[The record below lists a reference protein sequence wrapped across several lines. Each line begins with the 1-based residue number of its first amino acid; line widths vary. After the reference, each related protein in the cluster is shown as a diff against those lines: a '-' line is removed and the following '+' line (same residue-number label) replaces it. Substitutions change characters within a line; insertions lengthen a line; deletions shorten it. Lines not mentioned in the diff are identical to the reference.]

1 MNVRFLFR
9 LAILGFWTLFWGLSI
24 LDKILPDVQHLWVGK
39 DFFAL
44 FIKFFASLGL
54 KNPLYATVALA
65 GVSALE
71 AAHFVL
77 YLLAMACHLR
87 GQETQT
93 QTWFFRAIAT
103 SMVLFSLFSIADQ
116 VFGDRFQLLEHGLFW
131 LVLLAS
137 WIAFRFVELPDEP
150 LPRLSGEGKRA
161 LVLGTL
167 LTAMVSV
174 GLWDFS
180 ERTWENGSQA
190 VSGQEVLDG
199 VYKFDF
205 PFLADK
211 RVLETTVNTFKA
223 EHPELEITYVYT
235 GPSELNTKKKT
246 HVLVYLFTEPAG
258 S

>member
-1 MNVRFLFR
+1 
-9 LAILGFWTLFWGLSI
+9 
-24 LDKILPDVQHLWVGK
+24 
-39 DFFAL
+39 
-44 FIKFFASLGL
+44 
-54 KNPLYATVALA
+54 
-65 GVSALE
+65 
-71 AAHFVL
+71 
-77 YLLAMACHLR
+77 
-87 GQETQT
+87 
-93 QTWFFRAIAT
+93 
-103 SMVLFSLFSIADQ
+103 MVLFSLFSIADQ

-137 WIAFRFVELPDEP
+137 WIAFRFVELSDEP

-180 ERTWENGSQA
+180 GQTWQNGSEA
-190 VSGQEVLDG
+190 VSGQEVVDG
-199 VYKFDF
+199 IYKFDF

-223 EHPELEITYVYT
+223 EHPELDVTYVYT

-246 HVLVYLFTEPAG
+246 HVLVYLFTEPSG